1 LNATIPL
8 TPDGPEPCGGPALR
22 VVPAAPGQPEHLVRD
37 QSGTTLHG
45 PAPHWGVANRPGG
58 IPAPE
63 AIYRWAREVGRCLH
77 AFGWARQGDTLV
89 DLAVLAGS
97 SLPLARAV
105 RLACLGLTDGL
116 GGTSAAAECRV
127 HLSGLPARPGLADAR
142 SRAQVDARAAQLARD
157 LVDTRAN
164 EVTPE
169 TLAGT
174 AVETA
179 ERSGLS
185 VRVWDAADL
194 AAAGMGGIIA
204 VGSGSPNSP
213 TLVEL
218 VYQPTHDEQ
227 RRPPVCL
234 VGKGVTFD
242 SGGLSMKSPAA
253 MVGMHSDKAGAVT
266 VLAAMSVL
274 RDLGVATPVRAI
286 LPLAENLPGP
296 GATRPGDIITMLDG
310 TRVEVVDTDFEGR
323 VLMADALV
331 LAAGTQ
337 AGPVSHHAG
346 SDSPAAIIDVATL
359 TYQAVTALGP
369 DIGAL
374 IARDD
379 TLGQRL
385 LTAAERVGE
394 PLWPLPWAPRYADQT
409 RSRAPGAQLRNHPG
423 TDTGR
428 ALTAALFLGAFVP
441 ENIPWAHLDIAGPAM
456 SGAGADARATG
467 YGVRTLTNLLEQWQ
481 STPDPVNHSTTVTRP
496 TTPHE
501 PTTTERRSHR

>member
-1 LNATIPL
+1 M
-8 TPDGPEPCGGPALR
+8 
-22 VVPAAPGQPEHLVRD
+22 VPTTPGQTEHLTRD

-45 PAPHWGVANRPGG
+45 PAPGWGVDNRPGRV
-58 IPAPE
+58 PAPE
-63 AIYRWAREVGRCLH
+63 AIHRWAREVGRRLQAH
-77 AFGWARQGDTLV
+77 AWARGGDTFV
-89 DLAVLAGS
+89 DVTALTDSG
-97 SLPLARAV
+97 LPLARAL

-116 GGTSAAAECRV
+116 GGPAAATGCRI
-127 HLSGLPARPGLADAR
+127 HLVGLPDAPGLAEAR
-142 SRAQVDARAAQLARD
+142 SRAYVDARAAQLARD
-157 LVDTRAN
+157 LIDTRAN
-164 EVTPE
+164 EVTPKV
-169 TLAGT
+169 LAGR

-185 VRVWDAADL
+185 TRVWDAADA

-204 VGSGSPNSP
+204 VGSGSPNP
-213 TLVEL
+213 PALVEL
-218 VYQPTHDEQ
+218 IYQPAGGEQ
-227 RRPPVCL
+227 SRPPVCL

-266 VLAAMSVL
+266 VLAAMSAL
-274 RDLGVATPVRAI
+274 RDLGVGTPVRAL
-286 LPLAENLPGP
+286 LPLAENLPGTR
-296 GATRPGDIITMLDG
+296 ATRPGDIITMLDG
-310 TRVEVVDTDFEGR
+310 ARVEVVDTDFEGR

-337 AGPVSHHAG
+337 AGSA
-346 SDSPAAIIDVATL
+346 PAAVIDVATL
-359 TYQAVTALGP
+359 TYQAVTALGV

-394 PLWPLPWAPRYADQT
+394 PLWPLPWAPRYADQI
-409 RSRAPGAQLRNHPG
+409 RSRAPGARLRNHPG

-441 ENIPWAHLDIAGPAM
+441 DKIPWAHLDIAGPAM
-456 SGAGADARATG
+456 AGTSADARATG
-467 YGVRTLTNLLEQWQ
+467 YGVRTLTDLLEQWQ
-481 STPDPVNHSTTVTRP
+481 PLP
-496 TTPHE
+496 
-501 PTTTERRSHR
+501 